1 VRAREQRPLHVR
13 WLPAGLRIQRIPQAC
28 DHSAVRAQGSTM
40 ENPVTRA
47 RATNRRARRLMGD
60 CAHERFITL
69 MFGERECLDCGH
81 IELPD

>member
-1 VRAREQRPLHVR
+1 M
-13 WLPAGLRIQRIPQAC
+13 
-28 DHSAVRAQGSTM
+28 D
-40 ENPVTRA
+40 
-47 RATNRRARRLMGD
+47 GD